1 MVQVAVVVRNNKHLT
16 QQYVGALNNF
26 VKHELWAN
34 KVCASE
40 CCGLIDRKLC
50 EAAKLKPT
58 GQKPNASLPSKKRTR
73 TRNPQNKLS

>member
-1 MVQVAVVVRNNKHLT
+1 MLVQVAVFVQNNKHLT

-34 KVCASE
+34 RVCASE

-50 EAAKLKPT
+50 EAAKLKPQDRNRT
-58 GQKPNASLPSKKRTR
+58 LRYQVKREPEPETHKTR
-73 TRNPQNKLS
+73 